1 MDLAAYRRLQQA
13 AVTGHVGTGASEIMI
28 VTSWCLVGLFTYNSM
43 LRRWCEKHNV
53 VITVLVEFL
62 VLIVPQVLL
71 FLWPHLA
78 RFLYVSALIPAS
90 ICWYF
95 GGQRQS
101 QVKANGKLPFITNSR
116 AAIMLMCIVGILAV
130 DFTAFPRRFA
140 KTETFGTSLMDV
152 GVGCVVVS
160 LGIMAARHYTREV
173 RMWDAIKSTVPLL
186 ILGVVR
192 MVLVKGIAYQ
202 EHVTEYGVH
211 WNFFVTLGLLPILM
225 RILYFVVPV
234 RHSFSVGLALGASYQ
249 IGLLWTG
256 LQDWVLSS
264 SRTGL
269 LEMNKEGIVSL
280 GGYLSLVVMAVGL
293 GYDFFIMQDGR
304 RGLFQKIGILTIIYF
319 VLTGILGATPS
330 RRLAN
335 MSFGVGSILLTAVQ
349 MAGYQILQQ
358 MDPSCPL
365 IFEGMSRNQLSLFLL
380 GNLLTGLINLSCF
393 TLLQPDWSS
402 LAILLVYMFIISI
415 VGVLL
420 DLCSVTIRL

>member
-13 AVTGHVGTGASEIMI
+13 AVTGHVGTSVGEIMI
-28 VTSWCLVGLFTYNSM
+28 VISWCLVGLFTYNSM
-43 LRRWCEKHNV
+43 LRRWCERRNM
-53 VITVLVEFL
+53 VITVLVEFS
-62 VLIVPQVLL
+62 VLIIPQVLL

-78 RFLYVSALIPAS
+78 RFLYASALIPAF
-90 ICWYF
+90 IWWYF
-95 GGQRQS
+95 EEQKQNR
-101 QVKANGKLPFITNSR
+101 VKTNERLPFLTNSR

-130 DFTAFPRRFA
+130 DFMAFPRCFA
-140 KTETFGTSLMDV
+140 KTETLGTSLMDV

-160 LGIMAARHYTREV
+160 LGVMTARHYTREV
-173 RMWDAIKSTVPLL
+173 RVWDAIKSTVPLL

-192 MVLVKGIAYQ
+192 MLLVKGIAYQ

-225 RILYFVVPV
+225 RTLYLVIPAKY
-234 RHSFSVGLALGASYQ
+234 SFEAGLVLGAIYQ
-249 IGLLWTG
+249 ISLLWTG
-256 LQDWVLSS
+256 LQSWVLADTRS
-264 SRTGL
+264 GL
-269 LEMNKEGIVSL
+269 LAMNKEGIVSL

-293 GYDFFIMQDGR
+293 GNDFFMVKDSR
-304 RGLFQKIGILTIIYF
+304 RRLFQKIGILAVVYYI
-319 VLTGILGATPS
+319 LTEILGVTPS

-365 IFEGMSRNQLSLFLL
+365 IFEGISRNQLSLFLL

-393 TLLQPDWSS
+393 TLLQPNWTA